1 MPVAVHITPHTMSK
15 DDYEQMIGR
24 LEAEGVQPDGRIY
37 HAS

>member
-15 DDYEQMIGR
+15 DDYEQMCGR